1 MKRRTGKRIWIV
13 MGVIA
18 MLFNLF
24 GCKAGPGKGGEKM
37 ETGGTCGENM
47 SWKYDK
53 RTQTL
58 TISGSGEM
66 VTTDRFMWSDY
77 AIKKLEISE
86 GVTSIDKEAFYSNHK
101 LQGQLK
107 LPSTLKSIGDFAFYG
122 CDGLKGPLE
131 LPDSVETFGSNA
143 FYNCG
148 AGLLVEKNSDREAF
162 VKANGYTFAYDADD
176 GFRYQYRKVSNV
188 DTLYLTGYKGA
199 GGNVTI
205 PAGPVVIGESAFA
218 DNTAVTR
225 VTIPNTVTTLD

>member
-1 MKRRTGKRIWIV
+1 

-77 AIKKLEISE
+77 PIKKLEISE
-86 GVTSIDKEAFYSNHK
+86 GITSIDKEAFYSNHK

-122 CDGLKGPLE
+122 CDGLTGPMA
-131 LPDSVETFGSNA
+131 LPDSVETVGGYA
-143 FYNCG
+143 FTRCEG
-148 AGLLVEKNSDREAF
+148 FDAIRLSKSLRSVGDEAF
-162 VKANGYTFAYDADD
+162 EQCC
-176 GFRYQYRKVSNV
+176 R
-188 DTLYLTGYKGA
+188 
-199 GGNVTI
+199 
-205 PAGPVVIGESAFA
+205 
-218 DNTAVTR
+218 
-225 VTIPNTVTTLD
+225 